1 MGHAASKEADR
12 NAVGASSGAQIDHA
26 AEAANM
32 VRTHF
37 DITPYMFR
45 LKP

>member
-32 VRTHF
+32 VR
-37 DITPYMFR
+37 IASR
-45 LKP
+45 LPLYDQA